1 MKKCPNCNKSI
12 CLNPSVTQIV
22 NFLDLMEESNLFE
35 LESSEEYMLME
46 FILTED
52 FINRHKKPRTI
63 PSKLPRRLPEGV
75 YNNTF
80 YEASSDNFIEYCGV
94 VSVTCK
100 NSEFVFEYADADI
113 GFLDN

>member
-1 MKKCPNCNKSI
+1 MEKCPNCNKNI

-46 FILTED
+46 LLLTED

-75 YNNTF
+75 YNNMF
-80 YEASSDNFIEYCGV
+80 YEASSDNFIENCGV

>member
-1 MKKCPNCNKSI
+1 MEKCPNCNKSI

-52 FINRHKKPRTI
+52 FINRHKKTKDNTI
-63 PSKLPRRLPEGV
+63 QTSKKVAGRCLQ
-75 YNNTF
+75 
-80 YEASSDNFIEYCGV
+80 
-94 VSVTCK
+94 
-100 NSEFVFEYADADI
+100 
-113 GFLDN
+113 

>member
-1 MKKCPNCNKSI
+1 MSRFNFAFIGAGS
-12 CLNPSVTQIV
+12 SVFTMRLV
-22 NFLDLMEESNLFE
+22 GD
-35 LESSEEYMLME
+35 
-46 FILTED
+46 ILTED